1 MTNKAAIDRKT
12 TASPAAHLIGSAD
25 EARGVA
31 RSLARSWART
41 AAAIDAERA
50 VPHRELAELGR
61 SGLLAITVP
70 RAHGGPGLT
79 TTTVADVFRIL
90 AAADTALAQIPQN
103 HFDFVDTLA
112 NAAPKTQQLFYAEVL
127 RGARFGNAIAE
138 PGRKSRRDLA
148 TTIVEEDGG
157 YRINGTKYF
166 CTGALTAEWVPV
178 LALHAD
184 GRIRTAYL
192 SRNTPG
198 LDVRDDWDAFG
209 QRATYSGTT
218 VIKDVWVAKEN
229 VVNRSLGHPGFLLA
243 QFAGNQLIH
252 AAIETGSAEGAI
264 AAAARLVRGRSDGRA
279 ISTRD
284 VAALGELDLRVRAA
298 RALVDRAARL
308 VDAALEALTPA
319 RDTAVAAAIAVD
331 EAKSLA
337 YTLGPAVAN
346 ELVHFGARTAADRA
360 SGLDR
365 YWRNSRTHSL
375 HDPVRWRQAFV
386 GDFHLNGRVAPEIA
400 LRFALAPVLP

>member
-1 MTNKAAIDRKT
+1 MNGQPTATHAARVIQ
-12 TASPAAHLIGSAD
+12 SSD
-25 EARGVA
+25 EARDVA
-31 RSLARSWART
+31 RALARSWAKT

-50 VPHRELAELGR
+50 VPWHELAELSR

-70 RAHGGPGLT
+70 RAHGGPELP
-79 TTTVADVFRIL
+79 TTTVVDVFRIL
-90 AAADTALAQIPQN
+90 AAADVALAQIPQN

-112 NAAPKTQQLFYAEVL
+112 NAPRETQRAFYAEVL

-148 TTIVEEDGG
+148 TTIVEDGDG

-166 CTGALTAEWVPV
+166 CTGALTADWVPV
-178 LALHAD
+178 LALHGD

-192 SRNTPG
+192 SRRTPG
-198 LDVRDDWDAFG
+198 LDVRGDWDAFG
-209 QRATYSGTT
+209 QRATFSGTT
-218 VIKDVWVAKEN
+218 VITDVWVPKEN

-252 AAIETGSAEGAI
+252 AAIETGGAEGAL
-264 AAAARLVRGRSDGRA
+264 AAAAELVRERSAGRA
-279 ISTRD
+279 ASTRD
-284 VAALGELDLRVRAA
+284 LARLGELDLSVRAA

-308 VDAALEALTPA
+308 VDVALAAVTPS

-331 EAKSLA
+331 EAKSVA
-337 YTLGPAVAN
+337 YALGPAVAN
-346 ELVHFGARTAADRA
+346 QLIHFGTPAAADRTR
-360 SGLDR
+360 GLDR
-365 YWRNSRTHSL
+365 YWRNTRTHSL

-386 GDFHLNGRVAPEIA
+386 GDFHLNGRIAAEIA
-400 LRFALAPVLP
+400 LRFAPAPVLP